1 MPIQIALLR
10 GINVGGKAMVAMA
23 ELRELFAELG
33 FADARTLLQS
43 GNVVFEASSAP
54 SSAALEH
61 KLEAAAAKRFGRP
74 IDFFVRGA
82 KEWGGV
88 IANNPF
94 PAEAKRDPA
103 HLVLMALKDA
113 PSAAAV
119 KALKAAIKGRETVHA
134 AGRQAYIAYP
144 DGIGTSKLTNALIEK
159 TLVTRGTGRNWNTV
173 LKLAE
178 MAKGAS

>member
-10 GINVGGKAMVAMA
+10 GINVGGKAIVAMA

-82 KEWGGV
+82 KEWAGV

-113 PSAAAV
+113 PSATAV

-134 AGRQAYIAYP
+134 AGRHAYIVYP
-144 DGIGTSKLTNALIEK
+144 DGTRRSNA
-159 TLVTRGTGRNWNTV
+159 T
-173 LKLAE
+173 
-178 MAKGAS
+178 KGMT